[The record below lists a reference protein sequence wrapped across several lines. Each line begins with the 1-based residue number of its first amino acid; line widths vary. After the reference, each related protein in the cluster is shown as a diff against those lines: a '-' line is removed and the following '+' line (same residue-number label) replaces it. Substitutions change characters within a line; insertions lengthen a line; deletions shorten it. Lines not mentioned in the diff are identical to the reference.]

1 MLLLSKIRIVLPNK
15 PQRLQA
21 SLDMMV
27 SYGIALLI
35 IAIALYVVV
44 TIGFPSTKSVTSD
57 CIASPGFSCTTY
69 TIAPNGTA
77 IFVISQSTGG
87 TLTINGVACASAPNA
102 TGNGPAYGNLGIQ
115 SPSEVPVFYP
125 YGVPNSIVMYSGSA
139 NTLETNCYIGPDKL
153 ASGGLGDSFTGYLW
167 LNYTFSGL
175 PNNINNVQ
183 QVASFTTKFT

>member
-1 MLLLSKIRIVLPNK
+1 MLPKMRVVLPDRRA
-15 PQRLQA
+15 RLQA

-35 IAIALYVVV
+35 IAIALYVVITV
-44 TIGFPSTKSVTSD
+44 GFFNTKSVTSD

-77 IFVISQSTGG
+77 VFVISQSTGG
-87 TLTINGVACASAPNA
+87 TLTINGVACATSPNA

-115 SPSEVPVFYP
+115 SPSVVPVFYP
-125 YGVPNSIVMYSGSA
+125 YGAPDSIVMYSGSA
-139 NTLETNCYIGPDKL
+139 NTIETNCYIGPDKL

-175 PNNINNVQ
+175 PSNINNVQ

>member
-1 MLLLSKIRIVLPNK
+1 MLSKMRVVLPNK
-15 PQRLQA
+15 RQGLQA

-35 IAIALYVVV
+35 IAIALYVVITV
-44 TIGFPSTKSVTSD
+44 GFFNTKSVTSD
-57 CIASPGFSCTTY
+57 CIASPGFACTTY

-77 IFVISQSTGG
+77 VFVISQSTGG
-87 TLTINGVACASAPNA
+87 TLTINGVACATSPNPN
-102 TGNGPAYGNLGIQ
+102 GNGPAYGNLGVQ
-115 SPSEVPVFYP
+115 SPSQVPVFYP
-125 YGVPNSIVMYSGSA
+125 YGVPDSIVMYSGSA
-139 NTLETNCYIGPDKL
+139 NTIETNCYIGPDKL

-175 PNNINNVQ
+175 PSNINNVE